1 MPSINGSHKN
11 QITLVILIVLSL
23 LVATFQF
30 RQNEG
35 QILTAIHEN
44 LLLVFAP
51 IQRGMATLIRPL
63 TDIARSVQE
72 WGTLRQEIET
82 LRADVAELQMENA
95 RLQEVEAENRELR
108 RLLGAPA
115 RHKFET
121 VLATVIGRSSTDW
134 HAIIVIDKGFEHGIE
149 VDMPVIAGQ
158 GLVGKVTTVS
168 RNAAEV
174 QLIIDPQSSVGGRDL
189 STRARGIVEGS
200 MTDILKF
207 NYVPKDSRVEKGNR
221 IVTSGYGGIYPG
233 GILIGEV
240 SKVEERRY
248 DFYQQ
253 IEVVPFVDFDALE
266 EVLIITN
273 PPSKVDFQED

>member
-11 QITLVILIVLSL
+11 QIVLVILIVLSI

-35 QILTAIHEN
+35 QILTVIHEN

-51 IQRGMATLIRPL
+51 IQKGVVTLIRPL

-72 WGTLRQEIET
+72 LGTLRQENEA
-82 LRADVAELQMENA
+82 LRAEVAGLRMENA
-95 RLQEVEAENRELR
+95 RLQEMEAENQELR

-115 RHKFET
+115 RQKLET
-121 VLATVIGRSSTDW
+121 VLATVIGRSSTSW
-134 HAIIVIDKGFEHGIE
+134 HAIIVIDKGLDHGIE
-149 VDMPVIAGQ
+149 VNMPVIADQ

-207 NYVPKDSRVEKGNR
+207 NYVPKDSQVKKGDR
-221 IVTSGYGGIYPG
+221 IVTSGYGGIYPS
-233 GILIGEV
+233 GILIGKV
-240 SKVEERRY
+240 SQVEERRY

-253 IEVVPFVDFDALE
+253 IEIVPFVDFDALE
-266 EVLIITN
+266 KVLIVTN
-273 PPSKVDFQED
+273 PPPKVDFQED

>member
-11 QITLVILIVLSL
+11 QIVLVILIVLSI

-30 RQNEG
+30 RQDEG
-35 QILTAIHEN
+35 QILSTIHEN

-51 IQRGMATLIRPL
+51 IQKGVVTLIRPL

-72 WGTLRQEIET
+72 LGTLRQENQA
-82 LRADVAELQMENA
+82 LRAEVADLQMEST

-115 RHKFET
+115 RQKFET
-121 VLATVIGRSSTDW
+121 VLATVIGRSSTIW
-134 HAIIVIDKGFEHGIE
+134 RAIIVIDKGLDHGIE
-149 VDMPVIAGQ
+149 VNMPVIADQ

-174 QLIIDPQSSVGGRDL
+174 QLIIDLQSSVGGRGL
-189 STRARGIVEGS
+189 STRARGIVEGN
-200 MTDILKF
+200 MTNILKF
-207 NYVPKDSRVEKGNR
+207 NYVPKDSQVKKGER
-221 IVTSGYGGIYPG
+221 IVTSGYGGIYPR
-233 GILIGEV
+233 GILIGKV
-240 SKVEERRY
+240 SQVEERRY

-253 IEVVPFVDFDALE
+253 IEIVPFVDFDALE
-266 EVLIITN
+266 KVLIITN
-273 PPSKVDFQED
+273 PPPKVDFQED

>member
-11 QITLVILIVLSL
+11 QIVLVILIVLSI

-51 IQRGMATLIRPL
+51 VQKGVVTLIRPL

-72 WGTLRQEIET
+72 LGTLRQENQA
-82 LRADVAELQMENA
+82 LRAEASELRMESA

-108 RLLGAPA
+108 KLLGAPA
-115 RHKFET
+115 RQKFET
-121 VLATVIGRSSTDW
+121 VLATVIGRSFTNW
-134 HAIIVIDKGFEHGIE
+134 HAAIVIDKGRDHGVE
-149 VDMPVIAGQ
+149 VNMPVITDR

-174 QLIIDPQSSVGGRDL
+174 QLIIDPQSSVGGRDV
-189 STRARGIVEGS
+189 STRARGIVEGT

-221 IVTSGYGGIYPG
+221 VVTSGYGGIYPS
-233 GILIGEV
+233 GILIGKV
-240 SKVEERRY
+240 SQVEERRY

-266 EVLIITN
+266 KVLIITN
-273 PPSKVDFQED
+273 ASPRVDFQED